1 MARVL
6 AANSLSESLVLRLT
20 NWCLRSV
27 VTALVLTGQ
36 LLPSGAV
43 QVEATQIPTPQPVT
57 LSGEPTVGD
66 ASPEPEAVV
75 VPVSSPVEIQIIPA
89 VAPLDLPVAGQQG
102 EMRIRP
108 AKRPVPHPTNQPK
121 LLAVVP
127 PSVAARQNSTAVNV
141 QVSQVVATSFQP
153 WGVHPIF
160 AEPSLWRGPTSTYLF
175 DRPLPYWQLR
185 SDFHHLRPMISR
197 LRSRMR

>member
-1 MARVL
+1 MVRVS
-6 AANSLSESLVLRLT
+6 AVTSLLDSLVLRLT

-27 VTALVLTGQ
+27 VTVLVLTGQ

-43 QVEATQIPTPQPVT
+43 QVEATQVPNPQPVT
-57 LSGEPTVGD
+57 LSAEATAGEVSTE
-66 ASPEPEAVV
+66 SEAVLL
-75 VPVSSPVEIQIIPA
+75 PVEIQITPA
-89 VAPLDLPVAGQQG
+89 VAPLDLPVAGQFG

-108 AKRPVPHPTNQPK
+108 ARRPTPRPANEPK
-121 LLAVVP
+121 LLAVVSP
-127 PSVAARQNSTAVNV
+127 PAATRQNSPAVNV
-141 QVSQVVATSFQP
+141 QVSQVAVTSFQP

-160 AEPSLWRGPTSTYLF
+160 AEPSLWRGPTSAYLF

-185 SDFHHLRPMISR
+185 SDFHHLRSMIPR